1 MKVLSFSIKKF
12 YVRFGLV
19 SDYDIG
25 GMILSPYAL
34 NLIDDSIAPILL
46 GVTILEAAIMGSV
59 MAAVSPAVIV
69 PRMIKLMEE
78 GDGTKKS
85 IPQLILT
92 VFLIFHWKYL
102 IASIKILDECLKS
115 VLTRI

>member
-46 GVTILEAAIMGSV
+46 GVTILEAAIMGSISNELY
-59 MAAVSPAVIV
+59 ANSDINCF
-69 PRMIKLMEE
+69 RNITWY
-78 GDGTKKS
+78 GNGITFDS
-85 IPQLILT
+85 ISYFSLEISYC
-92 VFLIFHWKYL
+92 VH
-102 IASIKILDECLKS
+102 
-115 VLTRI
+115 